1 MTQDA
6 RVVFQDFIKL
16 QRPIRENIALG
27 NMATIHDDSR
37 LLSAMR
43 TAEADNYGVALDS
56 LVGPQFGGI
65 DLSGG
70 QWQRLAIA
78 RAYLNDGALMIFDE
92 PTAALDP
99 YAEQQAFDTFMKL
112 GEQQTSIIVTHRL
125 YMSKFVDR
133 IFLFEDG
140 EIVESGTHE
149 ELMRA
154 DGKYK
159 KMFNRQSSLYV

>member
-1 MTQDA
+1 M
-6 RVVFQDFIKL
+6 
-16 QRPIRENIALG
+16 
-27 NMATIHDDSR
+27 
-37 LLSAMR
+37 
-43 TAEADNYGVALDS
+43 
-56 LVGPQFGGI
+56 
-65 DLSGG
+65 SGG

-112 GEQQTSIIVTHRL
+112 GDQRTSIIVTHRL

-133 IFLFEDG
+133 IFLVEQG

-149 ELMRA
+149 ELMRV